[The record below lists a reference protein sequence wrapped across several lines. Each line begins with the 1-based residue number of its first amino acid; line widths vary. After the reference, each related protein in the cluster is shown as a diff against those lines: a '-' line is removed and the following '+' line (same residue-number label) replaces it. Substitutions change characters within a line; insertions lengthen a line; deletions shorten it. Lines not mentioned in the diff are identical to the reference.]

1 MGPERE
7 REMLFPRSPALAS
20 FTDERGREEK
30 PKKIFRCFIHKSTHA
45 LALKT
50 FPRGRRESG
59 EKEEQRER
67 ERKRQES
74 NRQHARRDT
83 EK

>member
-30 PKKIFRCFIHKSTHA
+30 PKKNFSVLSTKAHA